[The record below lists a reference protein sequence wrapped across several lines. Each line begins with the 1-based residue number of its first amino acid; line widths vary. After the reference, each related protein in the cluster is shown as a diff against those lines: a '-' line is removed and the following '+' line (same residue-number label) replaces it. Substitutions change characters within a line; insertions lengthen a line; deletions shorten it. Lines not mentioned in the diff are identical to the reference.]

1 MSNPPPVY
9 RDIVLVHVDAKTK
22 EKTDVPFRV
31 FERWVP
37 RQRLVVLAV
46 CPHPKDV
53 KKYPSYIAAAKHR
66 DRAERSDADVPLDKL
81 LEGQVCVCALFVRKN
96 AGIPEEKRRWGYYT
110 PFNEAAD
117 KGRKVPLPGEYHIEW
132 VRDEYKYTFADETT
146 EPPDVAA
153 SRGIVAGLICWFFE
167 DELRKERCL
176 KDTRVT
182 LEAAAVSAARGKGAL
197 RDWYR
202 KFGFQNQA
210 VDAGSFQMPMAT
222 TAGEIVRKCNSTR
235 MQKPL
240 DRRGV
245 ARALCSSRPY
255 IDADALESA
264 ESSDEIEIVRTSVPS
279 ASVSACASTSMARI
293 TRPAVKPT
301 LTAAQRDHKIDSL
314 EIAISTLLEDIDD
327 AVDKKEPPEKVRK
340 LREEVARH
348 RAELSELEGD

>member
-132 VRDEYKYTFADETT
+132 VREYIARRRSDGQLAHTARIRSD
-146 EPPDVAA
+146 P
-153 SRGIVAGLICWFFE
+153 
-167 DELRKERCL
+167 
-176 KDTRVT
+176 
-182 LEAAAVSAARGKGAL
+182 ARGCRL
-197 RDWYR
+197 
-202 KFGFQNQA
+202 
-210 VDAGSFQMPMAT
+210 VP
-222 TAGEIVRKCNSTR
+222 
-235 MQKPL
+235 
-240 DRRGV
+240 RRGAV
-245 ARALCSSRPY
+245 ALLQHQY
-255 IDADALESA
+255 
-264 ESSDEIEIVRTSVPS
+264 
-279 ASVSACASTSMARI
+279 
-293 TRPAVKPT
+293 AVGGP
-301 LTAAQRDHKIDSL
+301 
-314 EIAISTLLEDIDD
+314 
-327 AVDKKEPPEKVRK
+327 
-340 LREEVARH
+340 
-348 RAELSELEGD
+348 